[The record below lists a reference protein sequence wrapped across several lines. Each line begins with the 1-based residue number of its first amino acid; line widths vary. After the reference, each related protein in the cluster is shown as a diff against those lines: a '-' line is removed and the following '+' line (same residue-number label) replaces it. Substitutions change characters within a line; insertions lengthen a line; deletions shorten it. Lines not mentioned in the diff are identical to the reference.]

1 MKVIR
6 TLSFILLAMMV
17 MGCSEKKDT
26 RQVQEFKESVY
37 GYMYSAQSMASFIAD
52 NIGKYESGMHYF
64 DTYNG
69 YANYSTGEYCEDVKD
84 MVAIIRNQYREQK
97 SVDVIQSCASE
108 ARRLLPPDKPDLARL
123 MKLAGEME
131 DLAVTSELTHT
142 YGNKYKLLIEE
153 FSTAFA
159 VSDNTYPNTAV
170 NYDSIQ
176 GGVIRLQETLM
187 GL

>member
-1 MKVIR
+1 MKGIR
-6 TLSFILLAMMV
+6 TFTFILLAMMV
-17 MGCSEKKDT
+17 MGCSKKNNT
-26 RQVQEFKESVY
+26 KEVQSFKEAVY

-52 NIGKYESGMHYF
+52 NISKYESGMHYF

-69 YANYSTGEYCEDVKD
+69 YANYSNGEYCENVKD
-84 MVAIIRNQYREQK
+84 MVAIIRNQYKEQK
-97 SVDVIQSCASE
+97 SVEVIRSCGSE
-108 ARRLLPPDKPDLARL
+108 AKRVLPPNKADMARLLRLAE
-123 MKLAGEME
+123 EME

-142 YGNKYKLLIEE
+142 YGNKYNLLIEE

-159 VSDNTYPNTAV
+159 VSDKTYPNTAV

-176 GGVIRLQETLM
+176 GGVIRLQEVLT